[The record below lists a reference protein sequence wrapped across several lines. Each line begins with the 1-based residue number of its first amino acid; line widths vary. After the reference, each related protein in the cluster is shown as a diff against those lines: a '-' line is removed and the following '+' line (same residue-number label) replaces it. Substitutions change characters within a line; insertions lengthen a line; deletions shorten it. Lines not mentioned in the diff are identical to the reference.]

1 MIPKQIPVV
10 QIHRKNH
17 FSRIPMDLSGTKLYC
32 EKIPHGH
39 LTPADSLKICAKND
53 WKQVPMGGK

>member
-1 MIPKQIPVV
+1 
-10 QIHRKNH
+10 
-17 FSRIPMDLSGTKLYC
+17 MDLSGTKLYC